1 METNKSSKERMK
13 ELARLKII
21 KQQQRLL
28 DSSSKKQRKR
38 SKSTSVPESTGA
50 GVGVRLVK
58 WKRRQSFPPTVPTSL
73 VKMEP
78 SPNGSRSSAST
89 VNLSTA
95 IAEVLKKESMS
106 VKVSQMSI
114 KERSLITGKTKFVPD
129 PPPIPPNKMGYGRKS
144 SFELRKHVDNK
155 LGYQP
160 RHHHRHVHQREREK
174 EYLRYVGMMSNESS
188 DSD

>member
-28 DSSSKKQRKR
+28 DSSSKKQIKI

-50 GVGVRLVK
+50 GARPVK
-58 WKRRQSFPPTVPTSL
+58 SKRRQSFPPTVPTSL

-160 RHHHRHVHQREREK
+160 RHHHRHAHQREREK